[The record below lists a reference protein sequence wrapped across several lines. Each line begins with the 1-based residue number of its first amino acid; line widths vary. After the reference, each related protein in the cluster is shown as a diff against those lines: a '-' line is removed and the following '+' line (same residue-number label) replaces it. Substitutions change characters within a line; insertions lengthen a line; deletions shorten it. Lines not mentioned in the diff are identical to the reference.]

1 MLSKEEALEE
11 YVTIRVRMM
20 ELGDEQ
26 TKLNLQARELDRQ
39 LKECKVIILAEQVKP
54 QREPKKGGYQPR
66 GESKRI
72 VAQILAANTS
82 WMTSGMIKEAAGL
95 TSDQV
100 QDALRELR
108 KEGYINRDG
117 TQGRHVYQLAI
128 RKENENQDNSNNSIG
143 KLSDVPSFVQFRAGT
158 DDAFNR

>member
-1 MLSKEEALEE
+1 MISREEALEK
-11 YVTIRVRMM
+11 YVEVHNQHAAAWKETNRVTQ
-20 ELGDEQ
+20 E
-26 TKLNLQARELDRQ
+26 
-39 LKECKVIILAEQVKP
+39 LKELRAIILAEQVKP

-72 VAQILAANTS
+72 VAQILAANTN

-108 KEGYINRDG
+108 KEGFINRDG

-143 KLSDVPSFVQFRAGT
+143 KLGDVPSFVQLRAGT